1 MQDGTLNAL
10 VLLRLRRERLNGQLR
25 RRGIMHS
32 SRRMVTMLV
41 MAVGV
46 SLRTILVERCG
57 SNLRVE

>member
-10 VLLRLRRERLNGQLR
+10 VLLRLGRERLNGQLR
-25 RRGIMHS
+25 RRRIMYS

-46 SLRTILVERCG
+46 SLRMILVERHG
-57 SNLRVE
+57 LNLRVE